1 MGRLLTG
8 KGTKEVSDEKEGV
21 ALTRVL
27 NMPVKKHIS
36 ALKKQVERI
45 DGAVAKLDKVCAGLD
60 TGKDERAGVRQGKA
74 VTDESDIG
82 TAEERTG
89 ETKNQESGSKFIRF
103 YGKSR

>member
-1 MGRLLTG
+1 M
-8 KGTKEVSDEKEGV
+8 
-21 ALTRVL
+21 
-27 NMPVKKHIS
+27 
-36 ALKKQVERI
+36 Q
-45 DGAVAKLDKVCAGLD
+45 
-60 TGKDERAGVRQGKA
+60 QGKA

>member
-60 TGKDERAGVRQGKA
+60 TGKDKE
-74 VTDESDIG
+74 
-82 TAEERTG
+82 
-89 ETKNQESGSKFIRF
+89 
-103 YGKSR
+103 KSRVSVKEKLSQMQVYKVLWKEQVAIYLLFPVFMIRRC

>member
-45 DGAVAKLDKVCAGLD
+45 DGAVPSAD
-60 TGKDERAGVRQGKA
+60 R
-74 VTDESDIG
+74 
-82 TAEERTG
+82 
-89 ETKNQESGSKFIRF
+89 
-103 YGKSR
+103 